1 MACANYTYV
10 DVRFGAFLRFCASME
25 YRSMLT
31 GFCVG
36 ATDIALFYPLAVLA
50 TRRENGK
57 TIMQALRM
65 GKYYSGGLTAGA
77 LVRIKLAV
85 CRF

>member
-1 MACANYTYV
+1 
-10 DVRFGAFLRFCASME
+10 
-25 YRSMLT
+25 MLT

-57 TIMQALRM
+57 SIVKALRM
-65 GKYYSGGLTAGA
+65 GKFYSGGLTAGA
-77 LVRIKLAV
+77 LVRNKKL
-85 CRF
+85 